1 MEPNEEHL
9 TRRGSLVRLAGL
21 AAAAAGGTAAWKA
34 AEADATGPQAVAS
47 GLVTCVLSPEM
58 TEGPY
63 YVAADAKIR
72 KDIRAGQPGTPLA
85 LKLGVAN
92 VASCKPVKN
101 AAVDIWHA
109 SAGGVYS
116 DEQQNNTVGQTFL
129 RGVQKTNA
137 NGIAT
142 FTSIYPGWYPGRTVH
157 IHVKVHVGGNVI
169 HTGQLFFDDT
179 LTDSV
184 FLKAPYASRGSRD
197 TRNSNDSIYVNG
209 GSRSLLTVKK
219 QGAGYVATI
228 WMGVHV

>member
-1 MEPNEEHL
+1 MDEQL
-9 TRRGSLVRLAGL
+9 TRRGSLAKLAGL
-21 AAAAAGGTAAWKA
+21 AAAAAGGAGIWKA
-34 AEADATGPQAVAS
+34 SEADAAGPNAVSS

-92 VASCKPVKN
+92 VASCKPVKG

-109 SAGGVYS
+109 SAAGVYS
-116 DEQQNNTVGQTFL
+116 DEQQNDTVGQTFL

-142 FTSIYPGWYPGRTVH
+142 FTTIYPGWYQGRTVH
-157 IHVKVHVGGNVI
+157 IHVKVHISGNVV
-169 HTGQLFFDDT
+169 HTGQLFFNDA
-179 LTDSV
+179 LTDVV
-184 FLKAPYASRGSRD
+184 FKRSPYASRPNRT
-197 TRNSNDSIYVNG
+197 TRNANDSIYING

>member
-34 AEADATGPQAVAS
+34 AGADAAGPQAVAS

-72 KDIRAGQPGTPLA
+72 KDIRAGQAGTPLA

-92 VASCKPVKN
+92 VASCKPVKG

-116 DEQQNNTVGQTFL
+116 DEQQNNTVGQSFL

-142 FTSIYPGWYPGRTVH
+142 FTTIYPGWYPGRTVH

-169 HTGQLFFDDT
+169 HTGQLFFNDT

-197 TRNSNDSIYVNG
+197 TRNANDSIYVNG
-209 GSRSLLTVKK
+209 GSRSLLAVKK

>member
-34 AEADATGPQAVAS
+34 ADADATGPQAVAS

-92 VASCKPVKN
+92 VASCKPVKG

-142 FTSIYPGWYPGRTVH
+142 FTTIYPGWYPGRTVH
-157 IHVKVHVGGNVI
+157 IHVKVHISGNVV
-169 HTGQLFFDDT
+169 HTGQLFFNDK
-179 LTDSV
+179 LTDAV
-184 FLKAPYASRGSRD
+184 FLKSPYASRGSRD

>member
-1 MEPNEEHL
+1 MDEQL
-9 TRRGSLVRLAGL
+9 TRRGSLAKLAGL
-21 AAAAAGGTAAWKA
+21 AAAAAGGAGIWKA
-34 AEADATGPQAVAS
+34 SEADAAGPNAVSS

-92 VASCKPVKN
+92 VASCKPVKG

-116 DEQQNNTVGQTFL
+116 DEQQNDTVGQTFL

-142 FTSIYPGWYPGRTVH
+142 FTTIYPGWYQGRTVH
-157 IHVKVHVGGNVI
+157 IHVKVHISGNVV
-169 HTGQLFFDDT
+169 HTGQLFFNDA
-179 LTDSV
+179 LTDAV
-184 FLKAPYASRGSRD
+184 FQKAPYASRPNRT
-197 TRNSNDSIYVNG
+197 TRNANDSIYING

>member
-34 AEADATGPQAVAS
+34 ADADATGPQAVAS

-72 KDIRAGQPGTPLA
+72 KDIRAGQAGTPLA

-116 DEQQNNTVGQTFL
+116 DEQQNNTVGRTFL

-142 FTSIYPGWYPGRTVH
+142 FMTIYPGWYPGRTVH

-169 HTGQLFFDDT
+169 HTGQLFFDDA

-184 FLKAPYASRGSRD
+184 FRKAPYAGRGSRD

>member
-1 MEPNEEHL
+1 MEPKEEHL

-34 AEADATGPQAVAS
+34 ADADATGPQAVAS

-72 KDIRAGQPGTPLA
+72 KDIRAGQAGTPLA

-137 NGIAT
+137 NGIAA
-142 FTSIYPGWYPGRTVH
+142 FTTIYPGWYPGRTVH
-157 IHVKVHVGGNVI
+157 IHVKVHIGGNVI
-169 HTGQLFFDDT
+169 HTGQLFFDDM
-179 LTDSV
+179 LTDAV
-184 FLKAPYASRGSRD
+184 FRKAPYAARGSRD

-209 GSRSLLTVKK
+209 GSRSMLTVKK
-219 QGAGYVATI
+219 QEAGYAATI

>member
-1 MEPNEEHL
+1 MEPHDRPI
-9 TRRGSLVRLAGL
+9 TRRDSLVRLAGL
-21 AAAAAGGTAAWKA
+21 AAVAAGGAAWKTAESEA
-34 AEADATGPQAVAS
+34 AGPKAVAS

-72 KDIRAGQPGTPLA
+72 KDIRAGRPGTPLA

-92 VASCKPVKN
+92 VASCKAVKG

-109 SAGGVYS
+109 DAGGVYS
-116 DEQQNNTVGQTFL
+116 DEQQNDTVGQTFL

-137 NGIAT
+137 SGIAT
-142 FTSIYPGWYPGRTVH
+142 FTTIYPGWYPGRTVH
-157 IHVKVHVGGNVI
+157 IHVKVHVGGNVV
-169 HTGQLFFDDT
+169 HTGQLFFEDA
-179 LTDSV
+179 LTDKV
-184 FLKAPYASRGSRD
+184 FAKTPYSTRPNRD
-197 TRNSNDSIYVNG
+197 TRNANDSIYVNG

-219 QGAGYVATI
+219 QGTGYAATI

>member
-1 MEPNEEHL
+1 MDEQL
-9 TRRGSLVRLAGL
+9 TRRGSLAKLAGL
-21 AAAAAGGTAAWKA
+21 AAAAAGGAGIWKA
-34 AEADATGPQAVAS
+34 SEADAAGPNAVSA

-63 YVAADAKIR
+63 YVAADAKLR

-92 VASCKPVKN
+92 VASCKPVKG

-116 DEQQNNTVGQTFL
+116 DEQQNDTVGQTFL

-142 FTSIYPGWYPGRTVH
+142 FTTIYPGWYQGRTVH
-157 IHVKVHVGGNVI
+157 IHVKVHISGNVV
-169 HTGQLFFDDT
+169 HTGQLFFNDA
-179 LTDSV
+179 LTDAV
-184 FLKAPYASRGSRD
+184 FQKAPYASRPNRT
-197 TRNSNDSIYVNG
+197 TRNANDSIYING

>member
-1 MEPNEEHL
+1 MDEQL
-9 TRRGSLVRLAGL
+9 TRRGSLAKLAGL
-21 AAAAAGGTAAWKA
+21 AAAAAGGAGIWKA
-34 AEADATGPQAVAS
+34 SEADAAGANAVSS

-92 VASCKPVKN
+92 VASCKPVKG

-116 DEQQNNTVGQTFL
+116 DEQQNDTVGQTFL

-142 FTSIYPGWYPGRTVH
+142 FTTIYPGWYQGRTVH
-157 IHVKVHVGGNVI
+157 IHVKVHISGNVV
-169 HTGQLFFDDT
+169 HTGQLFFNDA
-179 LTDSV
+179 LTDVV
-184 FLKAPYASRGSRD
+184 FKRSPYASRPNRT
-197 TRNSNDSIYVNG
+197 TRNANDSIYING

>member
-1 MEPNEEHL
+1 MEPHDKPI
-9 TRRGSLVRLAGL
+9 TRRDSLVRLAGL
-21 AAAAAGGTAAWKA
+21 AAVAAGGAAWKTAESEA
-34 AEADATGPQAVAS
+34 AGPNAVAS

-72 KDIRAGQPGTPLA
+72 KDIRAGRPGTALA

-92 VASCKPVKN
+92 VATCKAVKG

-109 SAGGVYS
+109 DAGGVYS
-116 DEQQNNTVGQTFL
+116 DEAQNDTVGQTFL

-137 NGIAT
+137 SGIAT
-142 FTSIYPGWYPGRTVH
+142 FTTIYPGWYPGRTVH
-157 IHVKVHVGGNVI
+157 IHVKVHIGGNVV

-179 LTDSV
+179 LTDKV
-184 FLKAPYASRGSRD
+184 FAKTPYSTRPNRD
-197 TRNSNDSIYVNG
+197 TRNANDSIYVNG
-209 GSRSLLTVKK
+209 GSRSLLSVKK
-219 QGAGYVATI
+219 QGPGYAATI